1 MKSSTSSDEMKKYIH
16 KKIVGGA
23 VITFVLVVAAFVI
36 MLISDT
42 KNFKDSALKEACKLH
57 DSLTEYDKS
66 VHIENDYFLRK
77 AKGLILDYV
86 DEGYMELR
94 YAAIINADEKPVV
107 TSKESIQITAR
118 EIKGGV
124 IGAETDYWCEVPE
137 VIEWVKGEGLDDWN
151 DVGSV
156 IENNKRY
163 QIIEV
168 KDIYI
173 TGKGTC
179 IPVHMTRKIVT
190 PHLQGGYELEEVST
204 EEVAFGDLAKKDPQ
218 FNTYIKAVPGDCSLR
233 LYPREKGT
241 SSDSTV
247 FERISENFE
256 FRKRVKL
263 PGDVEYMGWF
273 PTDVGSYSLMVY
285 SYANVIGQ
293 NDVRYVLV
301 ILAVAVI
308 SVLWQ
313 SLLYVRE
320 YSRKKSYVEQ
330 DLFRR
335 NLMNNMA
342 HDLRTPLSAVSG
354 YAQNM
359 LDDVSPD
366 KNDHYAMAIK
376 ENADYMEKI
385 IDNVMTLAESESGKT
400 IIERERTNTVE
411 LARESWKGYETLAAS
426 RNISAQFVDSC
437 ELNVDAR
444 LFKTVTDN
452 LLTNAVK
459 YASDG
464 SQITV
469 KGENGVFSVTNS
481 IDTPPGK
488 APDELWKPFVKGD
501 EVRSGRKGTGLG
513 LSIVKNIVDMHG
525 LKAGI
530 VVEDNMFTVKIWE

>member
-16 KKIVGGA
+16 KKIVSVA

-77 AKGLILDYV
+77 SKGLLLDYV

-124 IGAETDYWCEVPE
+124 IGAETDYWCEAPE

-156 IENNKRY
+156 IENNRQY

-179 IPVHMTRKIVT
+179 IPAHMTRRIVT
-190 PHLQGGYELEEVST
+190 PHLQGGFELEEILV
-204 EEVAFGDLAKKDPQ
+204 EEAAFGNLAIENPQ
-218 FNTYIKAVPGDCSLR
+218 FNTYIKATPGECSLR

-241 SSDSTV
+241 SPDSTV

-263 PGDVEYMGWF
+263 PGDVEYIGWF
-273 PTDVGSYSLMVY
+273 PTDVGSYSLKVY

-301 ILAVAVI
+301 ILVVAVI

-313 SLLYVRE
+313 SLLCVRE
-320 YSRKKSYVEQ
+320 YSRRKRLLEQ
-330 DLFRR
+330 DAFRR

-342 HDLRTPLSAVSG
+342 HDLRTPLSVVSG

-359 LDDVSPD
+359 LEDVAPD
-366 KNDHYAMAIK
+366 KREHYVKAIK
-376 ENADYMEKI
+376 ENADYMESI
-385 IDNVMTLAESESGKT
+385 IENVMTLAENESGKP
-400 IIERERTNTVE
+400 ELNKEKLDPVE
-411 LARESWKGYETLAAS
+411 MAREIWKGYESLAGE
-426 RNISAQFVDSC
+426 RNITAVFNGSFEMEA
-437 ELNVDAR
+437 DAR
-444 LFKTVTDN
+444 MFKTLVGN

-459 YASDG
+459 YASEG
-464 SQITV
+464 SEITV
-469 KGENGVFSVTNS
+469 TGENNVFSISNKS
-481 IDTPPGK
+481 DEPPK
-488 APDELWKPFVKGD
+488 EDPSELWKPFVKGD
-501 EVRSGRKGTGLG
+501 GARGGRKGTGLG
-513 LSIVKNIVDMHG
+513 LSIVKSITDMHG
-525 LKAGI
+525 LQAEIITG
-530 VVEDNMFTVKIWE
+530 DNIFTVRISK